1 MNSDNHT
8 GRSLWRGPASV
19 TAVILLILLLANHFV
34 DGWNWPPKA
43 FVLFGILIFGIGLT
57 YKLVTRNVNTHSYRA
72 AVGLALV
79 SGFVLLWGNFVQA
92 ADDVNPAA
100 MMYLVV
106 PVLGIIGAVIARFRS
121 NGMARTMFATA
132 LAQLVILMIALTR
145 NPAATA
151 WTAPVWRGFGG
162 NALFAMLFAISALLF
177 RTAARGD
184 SGPARRISS
193 SIRQ

>member
-1 MNSDNHT
+1 MNSDNHAR
-8 GRSLWRGPASV
+8 RSLWKSPASV
-19 TAVILLILLLANHFV
+19 TAVILLLLLLANHFV

-57 YKLVTRNVNTHSYRA
+57 YELVTRNVDTLAYRS

-79 SGFVLLWGNFVQA
+79 SGFVLFWGNFVQA

-132 LAQLVILMIALTR
+132 LAQVLVLVIALMR
-145 NPAATA
+145 NLPMTA

-162 NALFAMLFAISALLF
+162 NALFAMLFFGSALLF

-184 SGPARRISS
+184 SGPSTV
-193 SIRQ
+193 

>member
-1 MNSDNHT
+1 MNSDNHAR
-8 GRSLWRGPASV
+8 RSLWKSPASV

-43 FVLFGILIFGIGLT
+43 FVLFGIVIFGIGLT
-57 YKLVTRNVNTHSYRA
+57 YELVTRNVNTLAYRS

-79 SGFVLLWGNFVQA
+79 SGFVLFWGNFVQA
-92 ADDVNPAA
+92 ADDVNPVPGA

-106 PVLGIIGAVIARFRS
+106 PILGIIGAVIARFRS

-132 LAQLVILMIALTR
+132 LAQALVLVIALTR
-145 NPAATA
+145 NPPMTV

-162 NALFAMLFAISALLF
+162 NA
-177 RTAARGD
+177 
-184 SGPARRISS
+184 
-193 SIRQ
+193 